1 MSADG
6 HDWTAFGRVDTDG
19 TVYVKTSAG
28 ERVVGSWQAGSP
40 EEGLAHFARRFA
52 DLVTEVD
59 LLAARLNS
67 GTADPQHTVSAIK
80 KIREG
85 LDEAHVVGDLDG
97 LATRLDELASRAGSK
112 ADEAAEAKASARAE
126 SLARKEALVA
136 EAEQLAESSTQWK
149 ATGDRFKTIVDEW
162 KTIHGVERKT
172 DTALWRR
179 FAAAR
184 DAFTRRRGAHFA
196 TLDSER
202 KTVQSRKEELIAQ
215 AEQLARSEDWNET
228 AAALKALMDD
238 WKAAGR
244 AGKDVEQ
251 KLWQRFRAA
260 QDVFFNRRSEVFTA
274 RDNEFKENLTRK
286 RELLAEAEALD
297 VEADPK
303 TAQIKLREIQGQWH
317 DVGRVPRENT
327 AGLQKRL
334 RAVEN
339 KVRDA
344 VDVAWR
350 RTSIEDNPLLAQ
362 MRQQVEEAERKL
374 EKAREAGD
382 GKRIKEAE
390 ASLAGKRQFLELAQ
404 KST

>member
-67 GTADPQHTVSAIK
+67 GTADPQHTVAAIR

-126 SLARKEALVA
+126 ALTRKEALVA

-162 KTIHGVERKT
+162 KTIHGVERKA

-196 TLDSER
+196 TLDAER
-202 KTVQSRKEELIAQ
+202 KTVQARKEELIAQ
-215 AEQLARSEDWNET
+215 AEQLSRSEDWNET
-228 AAALKALMDD
+228 AAALKGLMDD

-274 RDNEFKENLTRK
+274 RDNEFKDNLAKK

-297 VEADPK
+297 VEADAK

-317 DVGRVPRENT
+317 EVGRVPRENT

-344 VDVAWR
+344 IDVAWR

-374 EKAREAGD
+374 EKAKEAGD
-382 GKRIKEAE
+382 SKRIKEAE

-404 KST
+404 KSA

>member
-6 HDWTAFGRVDTDG
+6 HDWTAFGRVDADG
-19 TVYVKTSAG
+19 TVYVKTGAG

-67 GTADPQHTVSAIK
+67 GNADPQQTVQAIK
-80 KIREG
+80 KLREG
-85 LDEAHVVGDLDG
+85 LEEAHVVGDLDG
-97 LATRLDELASRAGSK
+97 LAARLDELSGRAGSK
-112 ADEAAEAKASARAE
+112 AEEAAEAKAGARAE
-126 SLARKEALVA
+126 ALARKEALVA

-184 DAFTRRRGAHFA
+184 DGFTRRRGAHFA
-196 TLDSER
+196 TLDAER
-202 KTVQSRKEELIAQ
+202 KTVQSTKEELIAR
-215 AEQLARSEDWNET
+215 AEQLSRSEDWNET

-260 QDVFFNRRSEVFTA
+260 QDAFFNRRSEVFTA
-274 RDNEFKENLTRK
+274 RDNEFKDNLNRK
-286 RELLAEAEALD
+286 RELLTEAEAID
-297 VEADPK
+297 VDADAK
-303 TAQIKLREIQGQWH
+303 AAQIKFREIQGLWH
-317 DVGRVPRENT
+317 EVGRVPRENT

-334 RAVEN
+334 RAVES
-339 KVRDA
+339 KIRDA

-374 EKAREAGD
+374 EKAKESGD
-382 GKRIKEAE
+382 ARRVKEAE
-390 ASLAGKRQFLELAQ
+390 ESLAGKRRFLELAQ
-404 KST
+404 KAT